1 MKRNR
6 LLLIVTTVIM
16 LFVLTACGNVKVS
29 KSSADYA
36 GLNVQE
42 VSDELSK
49 LGFKNVST
57 EEIADLPSKGEVK
70 DGTVESVTI
79 DGTAFDAG
87 GSFSKEAAVNIVYH
101 TIKTLPLP
109 IGADEIS
116 GKDYKEIGKLLTDSG
131 FTGVKAGEVDDID
144 PEGVSTDPYNE
155 MTVSGSADFKK
166 GDLVPFDADIA
177 VNHHVPYEIFDVKVN
192 VDFVPN
198 LIFDTYR
205 VEFFVDNRT
214 IKALDH
220 GEDYE
225 GEMRLKAGAHDFR
238 FRKIEG
244 SETVEGEEEIEI
256 TSNSQVNLS
265 ISCRTDHIVV
275 TVDSIF
281 KESDV
286 GEGQVRIDFTG
297 SDLFGK
303 DHKEVVDK
311 LKAMGFTNVT
321 EQPLYD
327 IVFGITTEGSCD
339 YVSINGS
346 TDYKKGDIFDKEV
359 EVIVPYHLK
368 VEDDPNRPKEDIES
382 VTEGTTDNETA
393 EETELEAEE
402 PEETEPE
409 ETLPEILTPDNC
421 EDLYDLLYGDDEYDT
436 FAAFAEKYEGKKI
449 KFDGS
454 VDYIALHGNFKTR
467 FDLLLSADD
476 YSEDSQ
482 TGPTF
487 KIENV
492 NANDLGYGLDDL
504 FDVFPIGTNVEITAF
519 VDRFV
524 YNTGIFYIRPVEIT
538 ER

>member
-1 MKRNR
+1 MKGKKICWIITAV
-6 LLLIVTTVIM
+6 LM
-16 LFVLTACGNVKVS
+16 LVMLTSCGNIKVS

-79 DGTAFDAG
+79 DGTAFDSG

-155 MTVSGSADFKK
+155 MTVSGAADFKK

-177 VNHHVPYEIFDVKVN
+177 VNHHIPYEIFDVKVH

-205 VEFFVDNRT
+205 VDFYVDDKN
-214 IKALDH
+214 IKTLDH
-220 GEDYE
+220 GEDFD
-225 GEMRLKAGAHDFR
+225 GEMRLK
-238 FRKIEG
+238 KG
-244 SETVEGEEEIEI
+244 SHNFYFMKAEDSDLVEGEEEIEI

-265 ISCRTDHIVV
+265 ISCKTDHIVV
-275 TVDSIF
+275 TVDSVF

-286 GEGQVRIDFTG
+286 GEDQVRIDFTR

-339 YVSINGS
+339 YVSIDGS
-346 TDYKKGDIFDKEV
+346 TDYKKGDIVSKDAAV
-359 EVIVPYHLK
+359 VVPYHLL
-368 VEDDPNRPKEDIES
+368 EENDPNKPVEPADTSEEA
-382 VTEGTTDNETA
+382 TEGEPA
-393 EETELEAEE
+393 EEQPEEEAE
-402 PEETEPE
+402 PEEEAQQSKKGTFNSTNDA
-409 ETLPEILTPDNC
+409 ETAKLGNSGKFSYVKRLSNY
-421 EDLYDLLYGDDEYDT
+421 DLYLLIDFDEGVVYDLQYENGYVDGSTYTIDSGDLNNGLEATYGDDEFTIVLHFHYVNNPAVLIQHLDG
-436 FAAFAEKYEGKKI
+436 EEDKYEAASIEDTLKI
-449 KFDGS
+449 K
-454 VDYIALHGNFKTR
+454 
-467 FDLLLSADD
+467 
-476 YSEDSQ
+476 
-482 TGPTF
+482 
-487 KIENV
+487 
-492 NANDLGYGLDDL
+492 
-504 FDVFPIGTNVEITAF
+504 EIYES
-519 VDRFV
+519 DR
-524 YNTGIFYIRPVEIT
+524 
-538 ER
+538 